1 MTIRRKQHGKSAA
14 TVISQKMDVPSLLQH
29 AQECIDK
36 MEFTKAI
43 IYLKDALNKEPENIT
58 VIDMTAATYMELGND
73 EEAFP
78 VYITQLLHFQLL
90 VKSAQNDPD
99 HNFEKWMY
107 LGQLQVVIQYHL

>member
-14 TVISQKMDVPSLLQH
+14 TAISQKMDVPSLLQY

-78 VYITQLLHFQLL
+78 VYMVQLLHF
-90 VKSAQNDPD
+90 
-99 HNFEKWMY
+99 
-107 LGQLQVVIQYHL
+107 